1 MKLKIFKI
9 NNKYNLFFLFLI
21 TLSFIFLVYQ
31 DQYFFIDIIKILT
44 LFSLILFP
52 IILYKPYFKTNI
64 LVIPYLQFFVFFYFI
79 NYCMGFFFNQ
89 KYIFF
94 DNSINSKV
102 INILLLST
110 LALYVG
116 YFLFNCFLKKKIFK
130 ISFFKLEHNNKHTIL
145 YISLIYLFIFYIF
158 NFDHFSKYLIFFK
171 NSFFYL
177 LAVSLANYFTKTKCK
192 INKILFLFLFL
203 ILLFIDA
210 SSSSIFTSIFIFSCF
225 VFSLFFLEKKK
236 IAIVF
241 LLFLLFFGTI
251 FQISKSFQRRLIII
265 DENNSSYAPILFIK
279 SIYNV
284 LNVIYNKDKENDF
297 VTKINSQ
304 IDYKIKYKSEKDT
317 LLYRIFHPLNV
328 FSIVIKKTPEKVD
341 FYYGKSY
348 NGFIYKFFP
357 RILVPSK
364 PDEIFGNFWGKRYG
378 HLSESDNVTSWNFPV
393 LAEFYA
399 NFGTIACFI
408 GMFFIGCFLRLISV
422 PITNYKKDIE
432 GSLISISVFF
442 QFVYQEYNLTLILGN
457 LYISLICIL
466 LITYIINKIF
476 KH

>member
-1 MKLKIFKI
+1 MKLKILKI
-9 NNKYNLFFLFLI
+9 NTNYNLFFLFLI
-21 TLSFIFLVYQ
+21 TLSFFFLVFQ
-31 DQYFFIDIIKILT
+31 DKYFLIDIIKIST

-52 IILYKPYFKTNI
+52 IIFYKPYFKTNI

-79 NYCMGFFFNQ
+79 NYCMGFFFNP

-94 DNSINSKV
+94 DNIINSKV

-116 YFLFNCFLKKKIFK
+116 YFSFNFFLKEKLFR
-130 ISFFKLEHNNKHTIL
+130 ISFFKLEHNNKHIIL
-145 YISLIYLFIFYIF
+145 YISLLYLFVFYIF

-177 LAVSLANYFTKTKCK
+177 LAVSLANYFAKTKSK

-210 SSSSIFTSIFIFSCF
+210 SSSLIFTSIFVFSCF

-236 IAIVF
+236 TAIVF

-251 FQISKSFQRRLIII
+251 FQVSKSFQRSLIII
-265 DENNSSYAPILFIK
+265 DENNSSYAPILFTK

-284 LNVIYNKDKENDF
+284 LNIFYNKDKDNDIGS
-297 VTKINSQ
+297 KINSQ
-304 IDYKIKYKSEKDT
+304 IDYIIKYKSEKDA
-317 LLYRIFHPLNV
+317 LLFRIFHPLNV
-328 FSIVIKKTPEKVD
+328 FSIVIKKTPEKVN

-348 NGFIYKFFP
+348 DGFVYKFLP
-357 RILVPSK
+357 RILVSSK
-364 PDEIFGNFWGKRYG
+364 PEEIFGNFWGKRYG
-378 HLSESDNVTSWNFPV
+378 HLSETDNVTSWNFPV

-408 GMFFIGCFLRLISV
+408 GMFLIGCFLRLISV
-422 PITNYKKDIE
+422 PITNYKKDFE
-432 GSLISISVFF
+432 GSLISISIFF
-442 QFVYQEYNLTLILGN
+442 QFVYQESNLTFILGN
-457 LYISLICIL
+457 LYLSLICIL

-476 KH
+476 KY